1 MDIRGREGGGDYY
14 RPSAISCDMIQVNQ
28 DTKKELSAGRT
39 RVVGKTKTS
48 IGGREVLARRVEEGV
63 KKRSHVSLMMRNDHL
78 RQCTS
83 GRHDFGH
90 RTSNDGWR
98 VRDFGPLRH
107 PRVFSELCPF
117 HLWWT
122 RPLFQV
128 HRIFVPVVRVPLRLT
143 HRTGIYRND
152 SKCSLVYEH

>member
-1 MDIRGREGGGDYY
+1 MFCEGFPGNIEKNRWISEEERGRRLLQTESDLVRY
-14 RPSAISCDMIQVNQ
+14 
-28 DTKKELSAGRT
+28 DTGEPRDKREELSAVGT

-48 IGGREVLARRVEEGV
+48 IGGREVLARRVEDGV

-90 RTSNDGWR
+90 RTSNDSWR

-128 HRIFVPVVRVPLRLT
+128 HRILVPVVRVPLRLT
-143 HRTGIYRND
+143 H
-152 SKCSLVYEH
+152 